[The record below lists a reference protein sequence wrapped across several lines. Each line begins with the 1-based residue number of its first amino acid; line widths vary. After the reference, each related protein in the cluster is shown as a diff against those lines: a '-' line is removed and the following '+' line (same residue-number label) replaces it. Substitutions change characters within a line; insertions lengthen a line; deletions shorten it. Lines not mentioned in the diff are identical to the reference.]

1 MIKVEKENLMII
13 KRLFTL
19 LTLLV
24 MAFSCKPADDA
35 VKEEPEL
42 VLLSEG
48 NMSVS
53 PDGGTQKISIQI
65 NNPVDGGELRAS
77 SKAAWI
83 EDIAVISG
91 AEVSF
96 NVMKNEDRS
105 PRSAT
110 IKVSYIY
117 PDGADFI
124 NVELTQG
131 GIDGGS
137 VSISVQ
143 NVDYQAADI
152 TVEPSDDKFLYVVR
166 VVPESEF
173 DSSIDDISR
182 FEKEMEYF
190 REYAESG
197 GMSLI
202 TALEKN
208 GGYGKKTFKKKGL
221 KIGTSYRV
229 YSYGVS
235 SELELITDFAIE
247 QFETRN
253 VEMTDFSIAAE
264 LNVNAL
270 SVNVKVSPDDDNK
283 YYYMSV
289 VTKKHLERYGDNISE
304 MVNAWVLD
312 LRQSHIDMGNTASD
326 FLENRCFKGPQ
337 EYINNM
343 LATGTDYCFV
353 AIGLNDDAIP
363 DSPVCYEEFE
373 TGVPGNPADLTVD
386 FEVHDIGPYGAIV
399 DAKPSDK
406 MVLYVWDLAQDG
418 FTPEEQMEYFKDMAE
433 YSGLSL
439 ADYLLRHSVRG
450 DDSYPYIPLEPE
462 KTYTLYYI
470 GLNSD
475 GSPATDVVFNGEFTT
490 LKEEGNQ

>member
-1 MIKVEKENLMII
+1 MIM

-24 MAFSCKPADDA
+24 MVFSCKPADGII
-35 VKEEPEL
+35 KGEPEL
-42 VLLSEG
+42 VLLSQD
-48 NMSVS
+48 NMSIS
-53 PDGGTQKISIQI
+53 PEGGVQKISVQI
-65 NNPVDGGELRAS
+65 NNQVDGGELRAS

-83 EDIAVISG
+83 EDIAVISEG
-91 AEVSF
+91 EVSF
-96 NVMKNEDRS
+96 NVLKNEDRS

-124 NVELTQG
+124 NVELNQG
-131 GIDGGS
+131 GVDGGDI
-137 VSISVQ
+137 SISVQ
-143 NVDYQAADI
+143 NIDYQAADI
-152 TVEPSDDKFLYVVR
+152 VVEPSDDKFLYVVR

-173 DSSIDDISR
+173 DSNIDDSNR

-190 REYAESG
+190 REYAESS

-202 TALEKN
+202 TALENN
-208 GGYGKKTFKKKGL
+208 GGYGKKTFKKRDL
-221 KIGTSYRV
+221 KVGTSYRA

-235 SELELITDFAIE
+235 SDLELITDFESE

-253 VEMTDFSIAAE
+253 VQMTDFNITAE

-270 SVNVKVSPDDDNK
+270 SVNVKVSPDDNNK

-289 VTKKHLERYGDNISE
+289 VEKKHLEKYGNNISE

-312 LRQSHIDMGNTASD
+312 LRQSHIDWGNTASD
-326 FLENRCFKGPQ
+326 FLEKRCFKGAQ
-337 EYINNM
+337 EHIDDM
-343 LATGTDYCFV
+343 LKIGTDYYFV
-353 AIGLNDDAIP
+353 AVGLNNDAIP
-363 DSPVCYEEFE
+363 DSPVCYKEFQ

-386 FEVHDIGPYGAIV
+386 FEVHDIGPYGATV

-406 MVLYVWDLAQDG
+406 MVRYVWSLAQDG
-418 FTPEEQMEYFKDMAE
+418 VTPEEQMEYFKDMAE
-433 YSGLSL
+433 YSAMSL
-439 ADYLLRHSVRG
+439 ADYLLRQSVIG
-450 DDSYPYIPLEPE
+450 DDSYPFIPLEPE
-462 KTYTLYYI
+462 KTYTMYYI

-490 LKEEGNQ
+490 LKEDGEQ

>member
-1 MIKVEKENLMII
+1 MIMN
-13 KRLFTL
+13 RLFIL
-19 LTLLV
+19 LALLV
-24 MAFSCKPADDA
+24 TVFSCKPVEDT

-42 VLLSEG
+42 VLLSDE

-53 PDGGTQKISIQI
+53 PEGGVQKISVQI
-65 NNPVDGGELRAS
+65 NNQVDGGELRAS

-83 EDIAVISG
+83 EDIAVISEG
-91 AEVSF
+91 EVSF
-96 NVMKNEDRS
+96 NVLKNEDRS

-124 NVELTQG
+124 NVELTQSG
-131 GIDGGS
+131 VDGGDI
-137 VSISVQ
+137 SISVQ
-143 NVDYQAADI
+143 NIDYQAADI
-152 TVEPSDDKFLYVVR
+152 VVEPSDDKFLYVVR

-173 DSSIDDISR
+173 DSNIDDSNR

-190 REYAESG
+190 REYAESS

-202 TALEKN
+202 TALENN
-208 GGYGKKTFKKKGL
+208 GGYGKKTFKKRDL
-221 KIGTSYRV
+221 KVGTSYRA

-235 SELELITDFAIE
+235 SDLELITDFESE

-253 VEMTDFSIAAE
+253 VQMTDFNITAE
-264 LNVNAL
+264 LNLNAL
-270 SVNVKVSPDDDNK
+270 SVNVKVSPDDNNK

-289 VTKKHLERYGDNISE
+289 VEKKHLEKYGDNISE

-312 LRQSHIDMGNTASD
+312 LRRSHIDMGNTASD
-326 FLENRCFKGPQ
+326 FLEKRCFKGEQ
-337 EYINNM
+337 EYDDNTLNS
-343 LATGTDYCFV
+343 GTDYIFV
-353 AIGLNDDAIP
+353 AVGLNDDAIP
-363 DSPVCYEEFE
+363 DSPVCHEEFR

-386 FEVHDIGPYGAIV
+386 FEVYDIGPYGATV

-406 MVLYVWDLAQDG
+406 MVLYVWSLAQDG
-418 FTPEEQMEYFKDMAE
+418 YTPDEQMEYFKDMAE

-439 ADYLLRHSVRG
+439 SEYLLRLSVRG
-450 DDSYPYIPLEPE
+450 DDSYPFIPLEPE
-462 KTYTLYYI
+462 KTYTLYYM

-490 LKEEGNQ
+490 LKEEGDQ

>member
-1 MIKVEKENLMII
+1 MIMN
-13 KRLFTL
+13 RLFIL
-19 LTLLV
+19 LALLV
-24 MAFSCKPADDA
+24 TVFSCKPVEDT

-42 VLLSEG
+42 VLLSDE

-53 PDGGTQKISIQI
+53 PEGGVQKISVQI
-65 NNPVDGGELRAS
+65 NNQVDGGELRAS

-83 EDIAVISG
+83 EDIAVISEG
-91 AEVSF
+91 EVSF
-96 NVMKNEDRS
+96 NVLKNEDRS

-124 NVELTQG
+124 NVELTQS
-131 GIDGGS
+131 GIDGGNLT
-137 VSISVQ
+137 ISVQ
-143 NVDYQAADI
+143 NIDYQAADI
-152 TVEPSDDKFLYVVR
+152 VVEPSDDKFLYVVR

-173 DSSIDDISR
+173 DSNIDDSNR

-190 REYAESG
+190 REYAESS

-202 TALEKN
+202 TALEN
-208 GGYGKKTFKKKGL
+208 SGGYGKKTFKKRDL
-221 KIGTSYRV
+221 KVGTSYRA

-235 SELELITDFAIE
+235 SDLELITDFESE

-253 VEMTDFSIAAE
+253 VQMTDFNITAE
-264 LNVNAL
+264 LNVDAL
-270 SVNVKVSPDDDNK
+270 SVNVKVSPDDNNK

-289 VTKKHLERYGDNISE
+289 VEKKHLEKYGDNISE

-326 FLENRCFKGPQ
+326 FLEKRCFKGEQ
-337 EYINNM
+337 EYDDNTLNS
-343 LATGTDYCFV
+343 GTDYIFV
-353 AIGLNDDAIP
+353 AVGLNDDAIP
-363 DSPVCYEEFE
+363 DSPVCHEEFR

-386 FEVHDIGPYGAIV
+386 FEVYDIGPYGATV

-406 MVLYVWDLAQDG
+406 MVRYVWSLAQDG

-433 YSGLSL
+433 YSAMSL
-439 ADYLLRHSVRG
+439 ADYLLRQSVIG
-450 DDSYPYIPLEPE
+450 DDSYPFIPLEPE

-490 LKEEGNQ
+490 LKEDGEQ

>member
-1 MIKVEKENLMII
+1 MIMN
-13 KRLFTL
+13 RLFIL
-19 LTLLV
+19 LALLV
-24 MAFSCKPADDA
+24 TVFSCKPVEDT

-42 VLLSEG
+42 VLLSDE

-53 PDGGTQKISIQI
+53 PEGGVQKISVQI
-65 NNPVDGGELRAS
+65 NNQVDGGELRAS

-83 EDIAVISG
+83 EDIAVISEG
-91 AEVSF
+91 EVSF
-96 NVMKNEDRS
+96 NVLKNEDRS

-110 IKVSYIY
+110 IKVSYMY

-124 NVELTQG
+124 NVELTQS
-131 GIDGGS
+131 GIDGGNLT
-137 VSISVQ
+137 ISVQ
-143 NVDYQAADI
+143 NIDYQAADI
-152 TVEPSDDKFLYVVR
+152 VVEPSDDKFLYVVR

-173 DSSIDDISR
+173 DSNIDDSNR

-190 REYAESG
+190 REYAESS

-202 TALEKN
+202 AALENN
-208 GGYGKKTFKKKGL
+208 GGYGKKTFKKRDL
-221 KIGTSYRV
+221 KVGTSYRA

-235 SELELITDFAIE
+235 SDLELITDFESE

-253 VEMTDFSIAAE
+253 VQMTDFNITAE
-264 LNVNAL
+264 LNLNAL
-270 SVNVKVSPDDDNK
+270 CVNVKVSPDDNNK

-289 VTKKHLERYGDNISE
+289 VEKKHLEKYGDNISE

-326 FLENRCFKGPQ
+326 FLEKRCFKGEQ
-337 EYINNM
+337 EYDDNTLNS
-343 LATGTDYCFV
+343 GTDYIFV
-353 AIGLNDDAIP
+353 AVGLNDDAIP
-363 DSPVCYEEFE
+363 DSPVCHEEFR

-386 FEVHDIGPYGAIV
+386 FEVYDIGPYGATV

-406 MVLYVWDLAQDG
+406 MVLYVWSLAQDG
-418 FTPEEQMEYFKDMAE
+418 YTPDEQMEYFKDMAE

-439 ADYLLRHSVRG
+439 SEYLLRLSVRG
-450 DDSYPYIPLEPE
+450 DDSYPFIPLEPE
-462 KTYTLYYI
+462 KTYTLYYM

-490 LKEEGNQ
+490 LKEEGDN